1 LPDEDRAKSQIPAQ
15 SRRFHR
21 GAFVPY
27 RTLGRGLLTGSYRR
41 TEDLPAADY
50 RRTTP
55 RFQGENLEKNVAL
68 VDRLIEIAREKN
80 IISAQLALAW
90 MLAQGDD
97 IVPIPGTKKVK
108 YLEDNATAAD
118 VKLTPE
124 ELKRIA
130 AAIPHGA
137 GERYPAGAMK
147 LVNL

>member
-1 LPDEDRAKSQIPAQ
+1 
-15 SRRFHR
+15 
-21 GAFVPY
+21 
-27 RTLGRGLLTGSYRR
+27 LLTGSYRR

-68 VDRLIEIAREKN
+68 VDRLTEIAREKN

-90 MLAQGDD
+90 VLAQGDD
-97 IVPIPGTKKVK
+97 TVPIPGTKKVK
-108 YLEDNATAAD
+108 YLEDNAAAAD